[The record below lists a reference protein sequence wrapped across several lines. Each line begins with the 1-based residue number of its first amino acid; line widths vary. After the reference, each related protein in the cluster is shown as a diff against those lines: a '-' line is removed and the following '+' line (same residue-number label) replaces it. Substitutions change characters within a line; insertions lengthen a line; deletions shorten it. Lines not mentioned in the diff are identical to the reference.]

1 LWNYQK
7 LQVAMAD
14 EKMPLV
20 NERYRV
26 ERSVGRGGMA
36 EVFLARDILLDRPVA
51 LKVLFPEFAN
61 DATFVERFRREAQS
75 AANLSHPN
83 IVAVYDWG
91 KVNNTYFIAMEFVQ
105 GRTLAS
111 LLTDKGKLTVNQACD
126 VAVEVAAAL
135 AVAHDNGVV
144 HRDIKPGNI
153 LIGLSGQVKV
163 ADFGI
168 ARAMGSAIEDGL
180 TETGSVMG
188 TATYLSPEQ
197 AKGSQPD
204 PRSDLYSL
212 GVVMY
217 EMVAGRAPF
226 VGDSAVAIAYQQVH
240 ATPEPLRGNIDNVP
254 LGYEAVVAKCMAK
267 VPDRR
272 YDNAHLLRDDIRR
285 VLDGEDVH
293 ALLHVRPKVAEPEA
307 AKTMAIP
314 VITNEDS
321 SLPPYDD
328 EYGSYDDVAP
338 GRTALYI
345 FGAVFSTIVLLFE
358 GILLFRM
365 IGGNSSNS
373 LTVPDITNRTL
384 AEASQVLLDMGL
396 TPIPDAVAKDGVGDD
411 VVYAQSPPPNVGAR
425 EGDVVT
431 ITYNPARALVVVPA
445 IQGLL
450 ITDATAQLAPLGLQL
465 TISGKLND
473 PTIPI
478 NQIISQDPPA
488 NTEARSGSAVSVV
501 VSGGAGDL
509 VVPNIEGQVS
519 SAAQQ
524 LLTTAP
530 YNFVVTVVEE
540 PSTTVEKG
548 RAIRTDPV
556 IGSPIGNAA
565 TITLVISSGSTKVLV
580 PDVETMTEAE
590 AQAALN
596 SMGLVWEMR
605 YVNVLSGDPN
615 EGRVISQTQQP
626 GTSVAPG
633 SKVTLVVG
641 RVTTP

>member
-1 LWNYQK
+1 
-7 LQVAMAD
+7 MAD

-111 LLTDKGKLTVNQACD
+111 LLNDKGKLTVNQACD

-153 LIGLSGQVKV
+153 LIGLNGQVKV

-197 AKGSQPD
+197 AQGSQPD

-345 FGAVFSTIVLLFE
+345 FGAVFSTIVLLFV

-530 YNFVVTVVEE
+530 YNFVITVVEE
-540 PSTTVEKG
+540 PSTAVEKG

-565 TITLVISSGSTKVLV
+565 TITLVISSGSTKVVV

-596 SMGLVWEMR
+596 SVGLVWEMR

>member
-1 LWNYQK
+1 
-7 LQVAMAD
+7 MAD

-20 NERYRV
+20 NERYLV

-61 DATFVERFRREAQS
+61 DSTFVERFRREAQS

-111 LLTDKGKLTVNQACD
+111 LLNDKGKLTVNQACD

-153 LIGLSGQVKV
+153 LIGLNGQVKV

-168 ARAMGSAIEDGL
+168 ARALGSAIEDGL

-226 VGDSAVAIAYQQVH
+226 IGDSAVAIAYQQVH
-240 ATPEPLRGNIDNVP
+240 ATPEPLRGNIDDVP

-267 VPDRR
+267 MPDRR

-293 ALLHVRPKVAEPEA
+293 ALLHVRPKVAA
-307 AKTMAIP
+307 QNIAKTMAIP
-314 VITNEDS
+314 VIVNEPS

-328 EYGSYDDVAP
+328 DYSGYDDVAP

-345 FGAVFSTIVLLFE
+345 FGAVFSTIVLLFV

-431 ITYNPARALVVVPA
+431 ITYNPARAIVVVPA

-565 TITLVISSGSTKVLV
+565 TITLVISSGSTKVVV
-580 PDVETMTEAE
+580 PDVETMTEVD

-596 SMGLVWEMR
+596 SVGLVWEMR

-626 GTSVAPG
+626 GSSVAPG

>member
-1 LWNYQK
+1 
-7 LQVAMAD
+7 MAD

-153 LIGLSGQVKV
+153 LIGLNGQVKV

-328 EYGSYDDVAP
+328 EYGGYDEVAP

-345 FGAVFSTIVLLFE
+345 FGAVFSTIVLLFV

>member
-1 LWNYQK
+1 
-7 LQVAMAD
+7 MAD
-14 EKMPLV
+14 EQMPLV

-26 ERSVGRGGMA
+26 ERSIGRGGMA

-111 LLTDKGKLTVNQACD
+111 LLSDKGKLTVNQACD

-153 LIGLSGQVKV
+153 LIGLNGQVKV

-240 ATPEPLRGNIDNVP
+240 ATPEPLRGNIENVP

-267 VPDRR
+267 MPDRR
-272 YDNAHLLRDDIRR
+272 YDNAHVLRDDIRR

-293 ALLHVRPKVAEPEA
+293 ALLHVRPKVAEPDV

-314 VITNEDS
+314 VIANEPS
-321 SLPPYDD
+321 TLPPYDD
-328 EYGSYDDVAP
+328 EYGGYDDVAP

-345 FGAVFSTIVLLFE
+345 FGAVFSTIVLLFV

-431 ITYNPARALVVVPA
+431 ITYNPARAIVVVPA

-565 TITLVISSGSTKVLV
+565 TITLVISSGSTKVVV

-626 GTSVAPG
+626 GSSVAPG

-641 RVTTP
+641 RVITP

>member
-1 LWNYQK
+1 
-7 LQVAMAD
+7 MAD
-14 EKMPLV
+14 GNMPLV

-111 LLTDKGKLTVNQACD
+111 LLNDRGKLTVNQACD

-153 LIGLSGQVKV
+153 LIGLNGQVKV

-168 ARAMGSAIEDGL
+168 ARALGSAIEDGL

-267 VPDRR
+267 MPDRR

-285 VLDGEDVH
+285 VLDGEDVL
-293 ALLHVRPKVAEPEA
+293 ALVQVRPKAAEPDV

-314 VITNEDS
+314 VIVNEPS

-328 EYGSYDDVAP
+328 DYGSYDDVAP

-345 FGAVFSTIVLLFE
+345 FGAVFSTIVLLFV

-565 TITLVISSGSTKVLV
+565 TITLVISSGSTKVVV
-580 PDVETMTEAE
+580 PDVETMTEVD

-596 SMGLVWEMR
+596 SVGLVWEMR
-605 YVNVLSGDPN
+605 YVNVLSGDAN

-626 GTSVAPG
+626 GSSVAPG

>member
-1 LWNYQK
+1 
-7 LQVAMAD
+7 
-14 EKMPLV
+14 
-20 NERYRV
+20 
-26 ERSVGRGGMA
+26 MA

-111 LLTDKGKLTVNQACD
+111 LLNDKGKLTVNQACD

-153 LIGLSGQVKV
+153 LIGLNGQVKV

-168 ARAMGSAIEDGL
+168 ARALGSAIEDGL

-267 VPDRR
+267 MPDRR

-293 ALLHVRPKVAEPEA
+293 ALLHVRPKVAA
-307 AKTMAIP
+307 QNIAKTMAIP
-314 VITNEDS
+314 VIVNEPS

-328 EYGSYDDVAP
+328 DYGSYDDVAP

-345 FGAVFSTIVLLFE
+345 FGAVFSTIVLLFV

-565 TITLVISSGSTKVLV
+565 TITLVISSGSTKVVV
-580 PDVETMTEAE
+580 PDVETMTEVD

-596 SMGLVWEMR
+596 SVGLVWEMR
-605 YVNVLSGDPN
+605 YVNVLSGDAN

-626 GTSVAPG
+626 GSSVAPG

>member
-1 LWNYQK
+1 
-7 LQVAMAD
+7 MAD
-14 EKMPLV
+14 ETMPLV

-91 KVNNTYFIAMEFVQ
+91 KVNNTYFIAMEYVQ
-105 GRTLAS
+105 GRTLANV
-111 LLTDKGKLTVNQACD
+111 LKEKGKLSTTQACD

-153 LIGLSGQVKV
+153 LIGVNGQVKV

-168 ARAMGSAIEDGL
+168 ARALGSAIEDGL

-197 AKGSQPD
+197 AEGSQPD

-240 ATPEPLRGNIDNVP
+240 GTPDSLRGNSDNVP

-267 VPDRR
+267 LPDRR

-293 ALLHVRPKVAEPEA
+293 ALLQVRPKVAVSNTTD
-307 AKTMAIP
+307 TMAIP
-314 VITNEDS
+314 VVADEAVT
-321 SLPPYDD
+321 LPPYEDD
-328 EYGSYDDVAP
+328 YDSIAP

-345 FGAVFSTIVLLFE
+345 FGALFSVIGLLFA

-365 IGGNSSNS
+365 VGGNSSNS
-373 LTVPDITNRTL
+373 LTVPDVTNRTL
-384 AEASQVLLDMGL
+384 AEASQVLLDLGL
-396 TPIPDAVAKDGVGDD
+396 TPIPDAIAKDGVGDD
-411 VVYAQSPPPNVGAR
+411 IVYAQNPPPNVGAR

-478 NQIISQDPPA
+478 NQIISQDPLA

-524 LLTTAP
+524 LLTAAP

-540 PSTTVEKG
+540 PNTTVEKG
-548 RAIRTDPV
+548 RAIRTDPL

-565 TITLVISSGSTKVLV
+565 AITLVISSGSTKAIV
-580 PDVETMTEAE
+580 PDVETMTESA
-590 AQAALN
+590 AQQALN
-596 SMGLVWEMR
+596 SVGLVWEMR

-615 EGRVISQTQQP
+615 EGHVISQTQQP
-626 GTSVAPG
+626 GSALAPG